1 MLEEKVL
8 ELIKKQEEYM
18 INMRRTFH
26 KYPELSGEE
35 FKTRERIIQE
45 LEKLNKAF
53 DSGIKSIQKVFGW

>member
-45 LEKLNKAF
+45 LEKLIHLIF
-53 DSGIKSIQKVFGW
+53 SRQIS